1 MNRGNAPYFSL
12 KNVNMFN
19 SNNKKE
25 AGKGRNGTNGTS
37 SNGHSLNS
45 LVTGT
50 SVEGTIRAESDL
62 RVDGSIKGTLIC
74 DARLIIGPTGYVEGE
89 VQCQSA
95 VIEGKFE
102 GKLEVKEQL
111 NVRENAVINGNVYT
125 STLVIQPGAVFN
137 VTCTMGATR
146 PSSSTAKSAQN
157 KSTKVGESAKANSV
171 G

>member
-1 MNRGNAPYFSL
+1 
-12 KNVNMFN
+12 MFG

-25 AGKGRNGTNGTS
+25 AGKSKSGSSSAS

-45 LVTGT
+45 LVTGS

-62 RVDGSIKGTLIC
+62 RIDGSIKGTLVC
-74 DARLIIGPTGYVEGE
+74 EARLIIGPSGYVEGD

-102 GKLEVKEQL
+102 GKLVVKELL
-111 NVRENAVINGNVYT
+111 NIRENATVNGNVYT
-125 STLVIQPGAVFN
+125 SKLVVQPGAVFN
-137 VTCTMGATR
+137 VTCDMSNEHPT
-146 PSSSTAKSAQN
+146 SASKTTNTIN
-157 KSTKVGESAKANSV
+157 KKNQKLGESAKANSA